1 MEEGKKVERLKNWK
15 GTVSLGS
22 WPTIERRDETYYDP
36 SFCPL
41 AARNKHLLRHR
52 VKGEEGWR
60 RAIDVDCRGTR
71 SPPVHATYFPSKS
84 FLLPRS
90 HFPQKGMAVYSPD
103 ERKLPSRERPW
114 ATPRWQEDVVRAIAL
129 CPNEGPLI
137 FTSDAGKWPVR
148 KRARKEGKRERKK
161 EKGRGRGPPS
171 NRPAGRGNDS
181 LLSILD
187 LSHFYSHP
195 HEPRDYAFSF
205 QFTRVFS
212 SIVSRSSYH
221 LQLRGKTFRRNGNE
235 YQPDTMP
242 NM

>member
-1 MEEGKKVERLKNWK
+1 
-15 GTVSLGS
+15 
-22 WPTIERRDETYYDP
+22 
-36 SFCPL
+36 
-41 AARNKHLLRHR
+41 
-52 VKGEEGWR
+52 
-60 RAIDVDCRGTR
+60 
-71 SPPVHATYFPSKS
+71 
-84 FLLPRS
+84 
-90 HFPQKGMAVYSPD
+90 MAVYSPD
-103 ERKLPSRERPW
+103 EGKLPSRERPW

-137 FTSDAGKWPVR
+137 FTSDASKWPVR
-148 KRARKEGKRERKK
+148 KRARRKRKKKKRERKEGKK
-161 EKGRGRGPPS
+161 ERKWEKREKRRGGEEETPS

-221 LQLRGKTFRRNGNE
+221 LQLRRKTFRRNGNE
-235 YQPDTMP
+235 YPRYNAEHVDNEINFGKLFVFREISRKRYFRLSLDFPLSFISRVPYSPT
-242 NM
+242 NNISIISV

>member
-1 MEEGKKVERLKNWK
+1 
-15 GTVSLGS
+15 
-22 WPTIERRDETYYDP
+22 
-36 SFCPL
+36 
-41 AARNKHLLRHR
+41 
-52 VKGEEGWR
+52 
-60 RAIDVDCRGTR
+60 
-71 SPPVHATYFPSKS
+71 
-84 FLLPRS
+84 
-90 HFPQKGMAVYSPD
+90 MAVYSPD
-103 ERKLPSRERPW
+103 EGKLPSRERPW

-148 KRARKEGKRERKK
+148 KRARKEEGRERKK
-161 EKGRGRGPPS
+161 EKGRGRGRGRGPPS

-242 NM
+242 NMQTTFRSTLANCLQLFRQISRKRYFTLSLDFSFISRVPYSRTNNISVISDKQFLLSLSSRNNNSVDIRLKRIFPNIPASITN